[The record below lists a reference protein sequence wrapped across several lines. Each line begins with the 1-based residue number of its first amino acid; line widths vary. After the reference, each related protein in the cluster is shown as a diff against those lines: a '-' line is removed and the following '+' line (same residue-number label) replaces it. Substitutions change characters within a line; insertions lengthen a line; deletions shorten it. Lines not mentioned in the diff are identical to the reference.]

1 MTFEPGDDKLRRRA
15 SVVIPRLDK
24 TERRFF
30 ELVDH
35 GSVARVSQ
43 FLADNAGFNVNIT
56 DFQGFTALHIA
67 VHNRDTAMV
76 EYLLSSPDIDPGDAH
91 LHAIVINDQK
101 IVALILNKLNK
112 LTKGLEHVGVTQS
125 ADFPDNA
132 TPLLVAARCGHFE
145 MIEYLLK
152 RHHSISKPHP
162 SNCKCEDCAYG
173 PLSSSFDR
181 TMLEATEYL
190 TSVPATGYPL
200 ATIPFT
206 ISGVREISF
215 SASTNDPVASPLIF
229 TPGQW
234 LIKVFARVA
243 LWGGRTRRT
252 KGVDEINDTVVRP
265 CREERTRFD
274 WLTIEKMRL
283 FTYSAITNPA
293 YICQTV
299 DDPILEAFNISYELK
314 EAANSNKE
322 FHHEYKGLAKSV
334 SEFAT
339 ELIDCARTI
348 DEVEIILKQ
357 STGFAVSAKF
367 DFPRLLF
374 ALHHRQRSFVA
385 HPNVQQLVKSKW
397 IEDWYAWKVMSN
409 WSKLVHILLRI
420 FFLPVILVIVL
431 FLPNSKI
438 SKFVQS
444 PVNKF
449 VSSIASYL
457 LFLFVVFLQSHTDK
471 TQQLR
476 GPPNTGIQTILA
488 IYILSYTWAAIRLC
502 LIHGPRRFFSKYWY
516 WFETVMLFL
525 FVLTFLYWITA
536 AIDVNRNGQ
545 LELERKYWNMF
556 DPTLIAEGIF
566 CLATIMAYLKLLY
579 FCLLDYH
586 LGPLQLSLG
595 KMIYDVL
602 KFAALYSIILIAF
615 TVGTCKLY
623 QYYDGMVQIDDESKI
638 KTQQVSS
645 FVGLMAALKTFFWAF
660 FCMSPMESAD
670 VIIENLPGESKYES
684 VINHHSFTELIGY
697 IAFAVYTFIA
707 VVLILN
713 MLIAC
718 MSNTMTRVTENMIE
732 EWAFGRT
739 ETYVDFMLT
748 TALPPPFNIIPT
760 PIGIQPIAEYVKILL
775 KPREG
780 KRARW
785 NINHCWFIV
794 SRELHKIYTLLL
806 TRSEFCKS
814 HRYVEFGKRR
824 FAFYFLF
831 NRKPRKRRKT
841 ATFLVMSQ
849 LVQRYFRKKNREA
862 EQNEAEKMR
871 QDIVELSTML
881 REALSPEQNFN

>member
-1 MTFEPGDDKLRRRA
+1 MSYCLESEHVFRRLCIFSNKRFPNVASRVPRIVGSLFHFILPRVGSQRNSTFSLTPSLVLFQRF
-15 SVVIPRLDK
+15 SIVIPRLGK
-24 TERRFF
+24 KERRFF

-35 GSVARVSQ
+35 GYVARVDQ
-43 FLADNAGFNVNIT
+43 FLAENADFNINVT
-56 DFQGFTALHIA
+56 DYQGFTALHVA
-67 VHNRDTAMV
+67 VRNRDTAMV

-91 LHAIVINDQK
+91 LHAIVNNDQK

-112 LTKGLEHVGVTQS
+112 LTTGLEYVGVTQS

-145 MIEYLLK
+145 MIEYLM
-152 RHHSISKPHP
+152 RRYHSISKPHL
-162 SNCKCEDCAYG
+162 SKCNCEEC
-173 PLSSSFDR
+173 
-181 TMLEATEYL
+181 M
-190 TSVPATGYPL
+190 
-200 ATIPFT
+200 
-206 ISGVREISF
+206 
-215 SASTNDPVASPLIF
+215 
-229 TPGQW
+229 
-234 LIKVFARVA
+234 
-243 LWGGRTRRT
+243 
-252 KGVDEINDTVVRP
+252 
-265 CREERTRFD
+265 EERERFD

-299 DDPILEAFNISYELK
+299 DDPILEAFNMSYELN
-314 EAANSNKE
+314 EAANLNKE
-322 FHHEYKGLAKSV
+322 FHHEYKGLSKSV
-334 SEFAT
+334 SDFAT
-339 ELIDCARTI
+339 DLIDCARTI

-357 STGFAVSAKF
+357 TTGFAVSAKF
-367 DFPRLLF
+367 NYPRLLF
-374 ALHHRQRSFVA
+374 ALHYRQRGFVA

-397 IEDWYAWKVMSN
+397 IENWYAWKVMSN
-409 WSKLVHILLRI
+409 WTKLVHILLRI
-420 FFLPVILVIVL
+420 FLLPGILAIVL

-449 VSSIASYL
+449 ISSIASYL

-516 WFETVMLFL
+516 WFETMMLFL

-536 AIDVNRNGQ
+536 AIDVHRNGQ
-545 LELERKYWNMF
+545 LELERKYWNKF

-579 FCLLDYH
+579 FCLLDYN

-595 KMIYDVL
+595 KMIYDVI

-645 FVGLMAALKTFFWAF
+645 FVNLVAALKTFFWAF

-670 VIIENLPGESKYES
+670 VIIENLPGESKYET
-684 VINHHSFTELIGY
+684 VINHHSFTETIGY
-697 IAFAVYTFIA
+697 LAFAVYTFIA

-760 PIGIQPIAEYVKILL
+760 PIGIQPIVEYVKILL
-775 KPREG
+775 KPQED

-785 NINHCWFIV
+785 NINHCWFI
-794 SRELHKIYTLLL
+794 ET
-806 TRSEFCKS
+806 
-814 HRYVEFGKRR
+814 VEKDKDHQFS
-824 FAFYFLF
+824 
-831 NRKPRKRRKT
+831 
-841 ATFLVMSQ
+841 LVMSQ
-849 LVQRYFRKKNREA
+849 LVQRYFRKKSKEA
-862 EQNEAEKMR
+862 DENEAERMR
-871 QDIVELSTML
+871 QEIVELSTVL
-881 REALSPEQNFN
+881 REALSPEQDI